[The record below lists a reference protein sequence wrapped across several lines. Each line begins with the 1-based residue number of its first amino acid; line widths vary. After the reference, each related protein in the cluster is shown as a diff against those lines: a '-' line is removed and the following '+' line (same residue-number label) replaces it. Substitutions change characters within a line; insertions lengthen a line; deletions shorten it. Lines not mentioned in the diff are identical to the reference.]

1 LNSGL
6 RNAEWAKER
15 NADMRLLL
23 AIDGM
28 HPRDGGPPMVVAGS
42 ALELQAQRVGVTILT
57 TLREGDREEIL
68 ATWSTLTD
76 AGVKIAF
83 CAPIGSLDI
92 LPWSGNHSTIEAAVA
107 EADVVH
113 LHGLW
118 NPVLVH
124 TARIAHKLG
133 KPYFFSTHG
142 VLDFRAMR
150 STAFKFLKKRAAVVL
165 LNLRSLLRD
174 ASGVIFGSEA
184 EASQSW
190 TIAQGINKVFVPNGV
205 TVANAALPVSDEERQ
220 LLLSVAPEYEHW
232 DRSLL
237 FFARIH
243 PEKGTDLLVQAF
255 NIVAPEFPRVGLLI
269 AGLKQ
274 DVVFQAKV
282 EVLIAQTPD
291 PSRLIFTTALTG
303 QKSQFL
309 YRMFDCY
316 ILPSH
321 AEGFSVA
328 LAEALA
334 NGRPALI
341 TRYCHMPVVEQYS
354 AGIIVDTTVD
364 DLVKGLRKLL
374 GMSEAELQEMGQN
387 ARNLYTENFTWPKV
401 TAGLVTVYSDAIARQ
416 KERSR

>member
-1 LNSGL
+1 
-6 RNAEWAKER
+6 
-15 NADMRLLL
+15 
-23 AIDGM
+23 
-28 HPRDGGPPMVVAGS
+28 MVVAGS
-42 ALELQAQRVGVTILT
+42 ALALQAQRVDVTVLT
-57 TLREGDREEIL
+57 TLRDGNREEVV
-68 ATWSTLTD
+68 AAWQTLTD
-76 AGVKIAF
+76 AGVKIVF
-83 CAPIGSLDI
+83 CAPIGLLDI
-92 LPWSGNHSTIEAAVA
+92 LPWSGNQSAIEAAVA

-124 TARIAHKLG
+124 TARIARKLG

-142 VLDFRAMR
+142 VLDYRAMR
-150 STAFKFLKKRAAVVL
+150 RTTFKFFKKRTAVVL

-174 ASGVIFGSEA
+174 ASGVVFGSEA

-190 TIAQGINKVFVPNGV
+190 EIAPGMNQIFVPNGV
-205 TVANAALPVSDEERQ
+205 TVANATLPVSAEEMQ
-220 LLLSVAPEYEHW
+220 LLLNIAPEYERW

-237 FFARIH
+237 YFARVH
-243 PEKGTDLLVQAF
+243 PEKGTDLLVRAF
-255 NIVAPEFPRVGLLI
+255 NIVASEYPGTGLLI

-274 DVVFQAKV
+274 DAAFQGKV
-282 EVLIAQTPD
+282 EILVAQAPD

-303 QKSQFL
+303 PKSQFL

-328 LAEALA
+328 LTEALA

-341 TRYCHMPVVEQYS
+341 TRYCHMPVVEQHG
-354 AGIIVDTTVD
+354 AGIIVEATVD
-364 DLVKGLRKLL
+364 DLAKGLRKLL

-387 ARNLYTENFTWPKV
+387 ARNLYEKNYTWPKV
-401 TAGLVTVYSDAIARQ
+401 AVRLMMAYSDAIARQ
-416 KERSR
+416 NGRPN